1 MGKWTHLVGPAL
13 VVGMLLESAPARAH
27 GTPISFCEGAGCVA
41 LVAVVLVPP
50 TFLGTVDGYYTVK
63 AYLGPPHVTEQS
75 GRNAIYWTA
84 WQGAILQ
91 GIAGAN
97 LLHPRPTD
105 MEAMMSLWAI
115 GTWPTSL
122 SAHGAWF
129 AGGPAARGVALGVVT
144 LSDSVMLVY
153 DGFMLGSGERVG
165 PTYAVFESVVSA
177 MQVGFG
183 AATMARADREDRWK
197 VASLTLLP
205 TALFL
210 HGTLSLVVPES
221 REPERDSALRSQR
234 LLSRKMGL
242 EDLQWGVVPV
252 PTGFMFQAASR
263 W

>member
-1 MGKWTHLVGPAL
+1 MMGRRTRILGPVLAA
-13 VVGMLLESAPARAH
+13 GMLLAPAPARAH
-27 GTPISFCEGAGCVA
+27 GSPISFCEGAGCVA
-41 LVAVVLVPP
+41 LAAVVLVPP

-63 AYLGPPHVTEQS
+63 AYLGPPTVTEQS

-105 MEAMMSLWAI
+105 LEAMMSLWAV

-129 AGGPAARGVALGVVT
+129 AGGTAARGVALGAVT
-144 LSDSVMLVY
+144 LSDGVMLVY
-153 DGFMLGSGERVG
+153 DSVMVGSGERVG
-165 PTYAVFESVVSA
+165 PTYAVIETIVSA

-183 AATMARADREDRWK
+183 ATTMARADREDRWK
-197 VASLTLLP
+197 VGAFTLLP

-210 HGTLSLVVPES
+210 HGTLSLAI
-221 REPERDSALRSQR
+221 PEREEERASAMRSKR
-234 LLSRKMGL
+234 VLTRRMGL
-242 EDLQWGVVPV
+242 DGLQWGVVPV
-252 PTGFMFQAASR
+252 PTGFMFQAVSR